1 LCQNEEVCETNV
13 KPNHSEGKTVI
24 WHIRRG
30 SFKNGLQERALL
42 QKVIKIRAIL
52 QISLIFKA
60 IKYTATVITHTAKIL
75 QQKIYNK
82 KSTVTDEPI
91 TH

>member
-1 LCQNEEVCETNV
+1 LSEIGEENRRGKRRSLCQNEEVCETNV

-42 QKVIKIRAIL
+42 QKFIRIRAVL
-52 QISLIFKA
+52 QISQDSI
-60 IKYTATVITHTAKIL
+60 
-75 QQKIYNK
+75 
-82 KSTVTDEPI
+82 
-91 TH
+91 

>member
-1 LCQNEEVCETNV
+1 MKIGEENEEVCAEEVCETNV

-42 QKVIKIRAIL
+42 QKVIRIMAVL
-52 QISLIFKA
+52 QISLKT
-60 IKYTATVITHTAKIL
+60 KMLMYQYSKGET
-75 QQKIYNK
+75 
-82 KSTVTDEPI
+82 
-91 TH
+91 